1 MTGIAASLIRIQSPI
16 PCVDIWHVPVI
27 TGGRNTSFGTDWML
41 QQVISNYLGVMPE
54 NVEID
59 RGSAGKPYLGATSE
73 CRKIHFNFT
82 DSGSIA
88 LIAVATDRQIGID
101 VEQIRFRVDL
111 NALIDK
117 AATPGERANLLATA
131 GSARRRLFNRY
142 WVRKE
147 AYLKAVGT
155 GLTFPMNRVDVS
167 RSFHQWDQIVICP
180 IVDDQRVSW
189 TIYDVPLPETGGLAV
204 AALAVEGF
212 SAEHRTVRDAG
223 LPNHN
228 HCTHQ
233 ELTEGRI
240 Q

>member
-16 PCVDIWHVPVI
+16 PCVDIWRVPVI
-27 TGGRNTSFGTDWML
+27 TGGRKTNSGTDWML

-54 NVEID
+54 NVEIV
-59 RGSAGKPYLGATSE
+59 RGSAGKPYLGASSE
-73 CRKIHFNFT
+73 RRKIHFNFT

-88 LIAVATDRQIGID
+88 LIAVAMDRQIGID

-111 NALIDK
+111 SALIDK
-117 AATPGERANLLATA
+117 AATPAERAHLLVTA

-155 GLTFPMNRVDVS
+155 GLLFPMNRVDVS
-167 RSFHQWDQIVICP
+167 LSFHQRNQTVTVP
-180 IVDDQRVSW
+180 LVDGQRESW
-189 TIYDVPLPETGGLAV
+189 TIYDVPLPGTGGLAL

-212 SAEHRTVRDAG
+212 SEEHRTVRDTG

-233 ELTEGRI
+233 ELTEGSI